1 MNGVFTFLRSLI
13 KAENISALVTYV
25 SEEPS
30 EEMGE
35 KVRFKYPHIACEIL
49 TAEVFSITEKLC
61 DNEVS
66 ISCYLY
72 ILYKCINLVLDI
84 YNCTIHFAMLR
95 DIFYQPL

>member
-1 MNGVFTFLRSLI
+1 MYIKVDGVLCSLI

-25 SEEPS
+25 AEEPS

-35 KVRFKYPHIACEIL
+35 KVRFKYPHIACELL

-66 ISCYLY
+66 TYIMLLY
-72 ILYKCINLVLDI
+72 IV
-84 YNCTIHFAMLR
+84 
-95 DIFYQPL
+95 